1 MAFTQDYLLRQIL
14 MLAAAIRRALEAR
27 GEQED
32 AKVLEETAAALGI
45 ASAMDPETLLRMD
58 PASLVT
64 MLELSAIDDSA
75 AEWVAAALEIQGEQH
90 VRSGNEKLAELRA
103 AQAAEVRRA
112 FGADKSLEELLETVP
127 EETGAP

>member
-32 AKVLEETAAALGI
+32 AKVLEETAVALGI

-58 PASLVT
+58 PVSLVT

-90 VRSGNEKLAELRA
+90 TRSGNEKLAELRA

-127 EETGAP
+127 EETGAS